1 MTDLSTIIK
10 EWRKRG
16 SEGPWTLGREL
27 GDLYLHDAHGNLI
40 MHNEQYYPHPV
51 TNEADWH
58 FIAAAPAMAD
68 RIEALEEHICN
79 MLAAQECGC
88 GYDNPTDICLG
99 HATVL
104 KRIEA
109 LEAEN
114 ARLRVALMQMVGA
127 TVYLPHDGF
136 SKPHEHESSRIAR
149 AALGET

>member
-1 MTDLSTIIK
+1 MQKSVAQLHSRSSTLDEERIMTDLSTIIK

-68 RIEALEEHICN
+68 RIEALE
-79 MLAAQECGC
+79 
-88 GYDNPTDICLG
+88 
-99 HATVL
+99 
-104 KRIEA
+104 
-109 LEAEN
+109 AEN

>member
-1 MTDLSTIIK
+1 MTDLSTIIE

-68 RIEALEEHICN
+68 RIEALE
-79 MLAAQECGC
+79 
-88 GYDNPTDICLG
+88 
-99 HATVL
+99 
-104 KRIEA
+104 
-109 LEAEN
+109 AEN

-149 AALGET
+149 AARSRLPVPRCGRP